1 MAHLKILRYNTFMDS
16 ETQSDSD
23 GDILAIKRADQYRTI
38 DELVEKSQP
47 NSIYYTF
54 LLLSSFIIT
63 AGILVNNAAIVIGGM
78 LLTPVLTPILFIS
91 LGITSGE
98 LKSVQGALYLV
109 AKSALIIIASGI
121 ILTFIFGTT
130 NTLFVVDD
138 SARTVALYFLVAVSA
153 GVAGTF
159 AWARKD
165 VLDILPGV
173 AIAVAVVPPLSLIG
187 VGISTLDFSLARFNF
202 LIFTFNTLGIIGGSL
217 VVFSLL
223 QFYKAKQEVH
233 EKIAEVEADREDHE
247 RRKEG

>member
-1 MAHLKILRYNTFMDS
+1 MDS
-16 ETQSDSD
+16 EAKSDSD
-23 GDILAIKRADQYRTI
+23 GDILAIRRSDQYRTV

-47 NSIYYTF
+47 NSVYYTF

-98 LKSVQGALYLV
+98 LKSIQGALYLV
-109 AKSALIIIASGI
+109 AKSALIVIVSGI
-121 ILTFIFGTT
+121 VLAFVFGKT

-138 SARTVALYFLVAVSA
+138 SVRTAALYFLVAIAA

-165 VLDILPGV
+165 VLDVIPGV
-173 AIAVAVVPPLSLIG
+173 AIAVAVVPPLSLIC
-187 VGISTLDFSLARFNF
+187 VGLSNLDFGLARFNF
-202 LIFTFNTLGIIGGSL
+202 LIFTFNTLGIIAGSL

-223 QFYKAKQEVH
+223 QFSKTKQEIH
-233 EKIAEVEADREDHE
+233 EKVLEAE
-247 RRKEG
+247 RKHNKEE